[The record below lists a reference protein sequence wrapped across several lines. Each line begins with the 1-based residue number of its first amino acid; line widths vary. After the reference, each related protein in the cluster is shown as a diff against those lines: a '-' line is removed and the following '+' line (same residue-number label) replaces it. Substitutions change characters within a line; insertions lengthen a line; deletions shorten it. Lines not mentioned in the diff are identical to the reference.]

1 MAFHIHRAARTDLL
15 ADGLGALLA
24 TPLPDVFAEE
34 LVVVPARGVE
44 RWLSQR
50 LSRFLGRSGAAD
62 GICAGVSMRSPRSL
76 IAELTG
82 TTDTD
87 PWSPDAMTWPL
98 LEVIDAVLDEPW
110 CRTLATHLGHFTD
123 AEAARADAGEAELRR
138 GRRYAVARRIAGLFA
153 SYAAQRPQLLADW
166 AVGDHTDGAGQ
177 DLDPDLEWQPRLWQA
192 LTGRVDAD
200 PPDVRHRKTVAALRA
215 SAVDLPPRISLFGHT
230 RLSATDIELLDAL
243 SVNHDLHLWL
253 PHPSDTLWR
262 ALSGIRG
269 QVPRTEDNSHHHAGH
284 PLLAT
289 LGRDVRELQRCLPT
303 GRDDDGVPGN
313 LSGPAGVAS
322 PATLLGWLQS
332 DLDANAVRP
341 GTRVLAADDRSVQ
354 VHSCHGPARQIDV
367 LREVLLGLLAD
378 DPTLEPRDIL
388 VMCPD
393 IESYAP
399 LIVAGF
405 GLGDVVPG
413 GHPAHRLRVRLAD
426 RALTQTNRA
435 ARRRGPA
442 ALVGRRAWHRK

>member
-1 MAFHIHRAARTDLL
+1 
-15 ADGLGALLA
+15 
-24 TPLPDVFAEE
+24 
-34 LVVVPARGVE
+34 
-44 RWLSQR
+44 
-50 LSRFLGRSGAAD
+50 
-62 GICAGVSMRSPRSL
+62 MRSPRSL

-82 TTDTD
+82 TTESD

-98 LEVIDAVLDEPW
+98 LEVIDRSMDEPW
-110 CRTLATHLGHFTD
+110 CATLAPHLGHVDDGLNT
-123 AEAARADAGEAELRR
+123 AEAELRR

-166 AVGDHTDGAGQ
+166 SAGKPTDGAGNA
-177 DLDPDLEWQPRLWQA
+177 LDPDLEWQPILWRA
-192 LTGRVDAD
+192 LTALVDAD
-200 PPDVRHRKTVAALRA
+200 PPGVRHRKTVESLRE
-215 SAVDLPPRISLFGHT
+215 SAIGLPPRLSLFGYT
-230 RLSATDIELLDAL
+230 RLSATDIELLEAL
-243 SVNHDLHLWL
+243 SVNHELHLWL

-262 ALSGIRG
+262 ALSGLRG
-269 QVPRTEDNSHHHAGH
+269 RGPRVDDVSHQQAGH

-289 LGRDVRELQRCLPT
+289 LGRDLRELQGWLPAEFAADARPRCRGTP
-303 GRDDDGVPGN
+303 D
-313 LSGPAGVAS
+313 
-322 PATLLGWLQS
+322 TLLGWLQS
-332 DLDANAVRP
+332 DLHANAVRP
-341 GTRVLAADDRSVQ
+341 GIRTLARGDRSVQ

-393 IESYAP
+393 IEAYAP

-426 RALTQTNRA
+426 RALDPDQPA
-435 ARRRGPA
+435 ARRRRA
-442 ALVGRRAWHRK
+442 TAHTGRRSRHRQ